1 MPVEM
6 KKTALAVSNRKCQ
19 IESIWHLYVQFDTG
33 LPVATRSLH
42 YSANSTQNHESKAK
56 DDSSGFHNFS
66 PRKVG
71 KVGTARISFIS
82 SGKELAC

>member
-1 MPVEM
+1 M
-6 KKTALAVSNRKCQ
+6 
-19 IESIWHLYVQFDTG
+19 
-33 LPVATRSLH
+33 LPVAARSLNNCADCAQDH
-42 YSANSTQNHESKAK
+42 QSTAKYDSK
-56 DDSSGFHNFS
+56 GFHNFS